1 MDKWLCTFFEGQ
13 SFKVKECFL
22 FEGSEDQVQEMMETH
37 PLVKNNDFMIEDF
50 DEAVVEFLN
59 EKIRFEK
66 IKEILETT

>member
-37 PLVKNNDFMIEDF
+37 VLVQNNDFMIEDF
-50 DEAVVEFLN
+50 DEAVVEYLN
-59 EKIRFEK
+59 EKVRFEK